1 MGFMRDPA
9 EVTACLDFIE
19 AHSPF
24 RFCFLALG
32 SPQQEKL
39 AQALKARGLARG
51 LALCIGASINFL
63 TGEERRA
70 PRWMRRSGLE
80 WSYRLMLAPRRM
92 AHRYLVRGPRVFG
105 LLRHAEIVVRRPAVV
120 PPLVPPLV
128 TPLVTPLAQP
138 LPLPLPLPL
147 VTASP
152 VSPVAQHRSVS
163 CVS

>member
-80 WSYRLMLAPRRM
+80 WSHRLMLAPRRM

-120 PPLVPPLV
+120 PSMVPSP
-128 TPLVTPLAQP
+128 AQP
-138 LPLPLPLPL
+138 SPSPSPLPL

-152 VSPVAQHRSVS
+152 VSPVAPHRSVS